1 MHDARTIRLGLGFLE
16 PDLVSA
22 NNKLNCS
29 HARTTAV
36 YPETKKTFQKLQ
48 SSVILKYLRI

>member
-16 PDLVSA
+16 PNLVSA

-29 HARTTAV
+29 HARTTV
-36 YPETKKTFQKLQ
+36 VHPETKKTFQKLQ
-48 SSVILKYLRI
+48 SSVILKYLR